1 MQIKFLKPMSWFFH
15 CKISFFSILRL
26 KFRFKK
32 IKKTYL
38 DIGLKLIFFP
48 KHNRKILIF
57 FVILISFCKQG
68 WWLFR
73 INKIVLLI
81 FRYMKINFQLHLRC
95 WAFFRFRFPF
105 EKKDALCV
113 FNWIS
118 FLFFILPVNYQF
130 FSSLIKFN

>member
-15 CKISFFSILRL
+15 CKISFFSSISRL

-118 FLFFILPVNYQF
+118 FLFLFFRWIINFSPV
-130 FSSLIKFN
+130 